1 MSLTGPKTHCLQRNS
16 PPFFGDIRA
25 TSRFFFDV
33 DFYDDRPG
41 PYKGYNFRCIWYLE
55 KSDCASCPDAYS
67 RPEASW
73 RRMLVTQ
80 PAVKLL
86 KIVHA
91 NLFRKRWRKHLER
104 KDFPSKVGLQ
114 MDFLYDF
121 VVDEVDGSFNLASN
135 GICSTWRMI

>member
-1 MSLTGPKTHCLQRNS
+1 
-16 PPFFGDIRA
+16 
-25 TSRFFFDV
+25 
-33 DFYDDRPG
+33 
-41 PYKGYNFRCIWYLE
+41 
-55 KSDCASCPDAYS
+55 
-67 RPEASW
+67 
-73 RRMLVTQ
+73 MLVTQ